1 MRTIRRAAV
10 TGLMAVWLA
19 PLSAF
24 ADGIS
29 SNCGDGAATQL
40 EVLVVLEESI
50 QPDLTGA
57 ETLRRDD
64 LRAARRRLLRRE
76 G

>member
-1 MRTIRRAAV
+1 MRHIRRAAV

-24 ADGIS
+24 AEGSATDGTVMGLRIDRPAME
-29 SNCGDGAATQL
+29 GERAAGQPMA
-40 EVLVVLEESI
+40 LEE
-50 QPDLTGA
+50 
-57 ETLRRDD
+57 LRE
-64 LRAARRRLLRRE
+64 ARRRLLSDRQ

>member
-24 ADGIS
+24 ADTGCAKPRSIETVVE
-29 SNCGDGAATQL
+29 DDRAQPAMEATQ
-40 EVLVVLEESI
+40 
-50 QPDLTGA
+50 QGA
-57 ETLRRDD
+57 LRE
-64 LRAARRRLLRRE
+64 ARRRLLRRE